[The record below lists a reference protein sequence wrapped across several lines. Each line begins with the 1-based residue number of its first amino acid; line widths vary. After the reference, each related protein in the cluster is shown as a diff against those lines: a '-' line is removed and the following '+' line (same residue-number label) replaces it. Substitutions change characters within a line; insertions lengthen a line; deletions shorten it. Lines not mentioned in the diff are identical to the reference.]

1 MSTHHGDGDIRPS
14 RDRDQI
20 EDPPVLSEANSALRA
35 GLSHWQ
41 VVLLWAGI
49 LMVAAAVRMTS
60 WSEVFSPDGVR
71 FLADTDPHYHV
82 LRALRI
88 VENFPRIPWT
98 DPAMNHPL
106 GAVILWPPLFDL
118 LIAIPAQLLG
128 GSTAIVELVAVWIPV
143 VLGLATLLLVGALGK
158 AIADRQVGIIA
169 AALLAVLPASMQY
182 TILGRPDQHAMELV
196 ASCWVFLA
204 FINTWRIGPTWTS
217 ATIFGLGIAAA
228 FWNWQG
234 SGFYL
239 VLLVGFTALWHLI
252 ALGER
257 QGPHPAR
264 ALAQGSTVGTL
275 VLGLSVA
282 LSTPEGFRATH
293 IMGVTAFHVI
303 LVGVTASFA
312 WLLLFF
318 IRKRRGAASLWRRL
332 VEIAV
337 SGLVP
342 VLVALKV
349 VPGFQESVER
359 GLAALTAA
367 NAWYAVIHEFSPLL
381 FGGTSPVTVEMAS
394 IFHHFGLLLVVAPLC
409 VPSLVKRWR
418 RQSEPRPEML
428 FLLYWGSLLMIL
440 TFLRVRFNLYAI
452 IPLALWLA
460 VALEELG
467 EWIRGRSTLWGS
479 TLGFVAPALA
489 AILVLLPAIS
499 FLKPGTFREAPLV
512 TMGVPLLRWLRD
524 VPAPMPGREGVLTPW
539 SLGHAVL
546 YFSRKPVVTTP
557 FGTDGGLGAMEDSAQ
572 FFLASNPDGAEF
584 LLGQRQ
590 IGFLLLLNPADEVL
604 TLYPFFGSTAPSPV
618 TFVPDR
624 LNGGEMRVTNTFGS
638 LVVSRLYFQDGSGA
652 ARFRS
657 PALASYRLLF
667 ETPSVR
673 GPSSLSERQMKL
685 FGVVRGANVV
695 VEHARPES
703 LVVATVPV
711 VTNQGRPFLWT
722 TVAQSDAMG
731 RATVRIPYATGKN
744 GLVGALACTVS
755 DGVRSAEIALLEKQI
770 AEGENV
776 VADLLVTGNLARPAP
791 APGVRR

>member
-1 MSTHHGDGDIRPS
+1 M
-14 RDRDQI
+14 
-20 EDPPVLSEANSALRA
+20 LSEANSALRA

-88 VENFPRIPWT
+88 VENFPNIPWT

-106 GAVILWPPLFDL
+106 GGIILWPPLFDL
-118 LIAIPAQLLG
+118 LIAIPAKLLG
-128 GSTAIVELVAVWIPV
+128 GSTAVVELVAVWIPV

-158 AIADRQVGIIA
+158 AIADRQVGITA
-169 AALLAVLPASMQY
+169 AALLAVLPANMEY

-204 FINTWRIGPTWTS
+204 FVYSWRKEATWMKAI
-217 ATIFGLGIAAA
+217 ILGLGIAVS

-239 VLLVGFTALWHLI
+239 VLLLGFTGLWHLI
-252 ALGER
+252 GFRE
-257 QGPHPAR
+257 QESTHPAL
-264 ALAQGSTVGTL
+264 ALAQGATVGGG

-282 LSTPEGFRATH
+282 LFTPHGLRAMH
-293 IMGVTAFHVI
+293 IMGVTGFHVI
-303 LVGVTASFA
+303 LVGITAAFA
-312 WLLLFF
+312 WLLLFLKT
-318 IRKRRGAASLWRRL
+318 RPGDSPLWRRV
-332 VEIAV
+332 VEITV
-337 SGLVP
+337 SGLLP
-342 VLVALKV
+342 LGMTLALF
-349 VPGFQESVER
+349 PGFQESVER
-359 GLAALTAA
+359 GLTALTAA
-367 NAWYAVIHEFSPLL
+367 NAWYAVIHEFAPLL
-381 FGGTSPVTVEMAS
+381 LDGVKPLTVELAS

-409 VPSLVKRWR
+409 VPVLVRRWR
-418 RQSEPRPEML
+418 ERPEARPEML
-428 FLLYWGSLLMIL
+428 FLLYWGSTLLIL

-460 VALEELG
+460 VTLQELG
-467 EWIRGRSTLWGS
+467 GWIRGRSTLWGS

-524 VPAPMPGREGVLTPW
+524 VPAPMPGREGVLAPW